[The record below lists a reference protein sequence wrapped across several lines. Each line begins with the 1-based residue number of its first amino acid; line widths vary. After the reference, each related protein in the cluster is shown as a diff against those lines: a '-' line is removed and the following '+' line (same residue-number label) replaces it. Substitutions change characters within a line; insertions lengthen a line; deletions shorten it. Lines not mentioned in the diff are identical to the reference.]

1 MGLDL
6 GLTPAVPPQTN
17 RVAPWEY
24 NRAMY
29 RRRDEIEGL
38 FRRLEGFHRIF
49 SRFEKLDVMF
59 LGFINFALIAD
70 ALQIV

>member
-1 MGLDL
+1 
-6 GLTPAVPPQTN
+6 
-17 RVAPWEY
+17 
-24 NRAMY
+24 MY

-38 FRRLEGFHRIF
+38 FRRLRGFHRIF

>member
-1 MGLDL
+1 
-6 GLTPAVPPQTN
+6 
-17 RVAPWEY
+17 
-24 NRAMY
+24 MY

-70 ALQIV
+70 ALRIV